1 MANVGFGITQLD
13 IVGSG
18 TPVIQSSSGSIE
30 FALGSGTPKI
40 ESTTGN
46 LELKAT
52 EITLTGI
59 VTTSGD
65 ITATSGSNQV
75 KIQAGD
81 GSLEI
86 IRSTGDAYID
96 FKTSTSEDYDA
107 RIGQDGTNAGLVV
120 TGNLRTT
127 GILTANS
134 FVKSGGTSSQ
144 YLMADGSVSTGGGG
158 GGGDI
163 TGVTAG
169 TGLSG
174 GGTTGDVTLNIAN
187 TSVSA
192 GSYTNADITVDAQ
205 GRITSAANGSSGGG
219 GNATYNITTTAPSSS
234 NYTLSGTDR
243 NGAVSGANQPV
254 TVQVGDTIN
263 FNLSN
268 VDPAHPLRLR
278 VSDQGADVSTP
289 AATGQGSTGNGTVS
303 WTPNTAGTFVYQCSN
318 HSNMKGDI
326 TVVSTNLDTR
336 ATTSATTGSIAQAAS
351 ANITIPTRGKS
362 FSLLKVAI
370 DAPAWVVLYVDTAS
384 RTTDSSRTEGT
395 DPVPGSGVLEE
406 VSTIASGASTFL
418 MSPAVL
424 GWNNDG
430 TPAAQIYAKVT
441 NKRTNSGS
449 NTITVTLTT
458 VGLEA

>member
-1 MANVGFGITQLD
+1 MANVGFGLTQLD
-13 IVGSG
+13 IIGSG
-18 TPVIQSSSGSIE
+18 TPVIESSSGSIE

-59 VTTSGD
+59 VTATDTIKVGTGVTISSG
-65 ITATSGSNQV
+65 IVTATS
-75 KIQAGD
+75 
-81 GSLEI
+81 
-86 IRSTGDAYID
+86 
-96 FKTSTSEDYDA
+96 
-107 RIGQDGTNAGLVV
+107 
-120 TGNLRTT
+120 
-127 GILTANS
+127 
-134 FVKSGGTSSQ
+134 FVKNGGTSSQ
-144 YLMADGSVSTGGGG
+144 YLMADGSTSTGGGG
-158 GGGDI
+158 GVSDGDYGDI
-163 TGVTAG
+163 
-169 TGLSG
+169 
-174 GGTTGDVTLNIAN
+174 
-187 TSVSA
+187 SVSNSGA
-192 GSYTNADITVDAQ
+192 LWSIDNNTVGSDELKDTAVTSGSYTNANITVDAQ
-205 GRITSAANGSSGGG
+205 GRITAASDGSSG
-219 GNATYNITTTAPSSS
+219 NTYNITTTAPSSS
-234 NYTLSGTDR
+234 YYTLSGTDR
-243 NGAVSGANQPV
+243 NGSVSGDNQPV

-268 VDPAHPLRLR
+268 VSGSHPFYIR
-278 VSDQGADVSTP
+278 VSDQGANVSTP
-289 AATGQGSTGNGTVS
+289 PATGQGSTGNGTVS

-318 HSNMKGDI
+318 HPTNMKGDI
-326 TVVSTNLDTR
+326 TVVSSGGGSTLDTR

-395 DPVPGSGVLEE
+395 DPVPGSGVLAE

>member
-1 MANVGFGITQLD
+1 MANVGFGLTQLD
-13 IVGSG
+13 ILGSG
-18 TPVIQSSSGSIE
+18 TPVIESSSGSIE

-59 VTTSGD
+59 VTATDTIKVGTGVTISSG
-65 ITATSGSNQV
+65 IVTATS
-75 KIQAGD
+75 
-81 GSLEI
+81 
-86 IRSTGDAYID
+86 
-96 FKTSTSEDYDA
+96 
-107 RIGQDGTNAGLVV
+107 
-120 TGNLRTT
+120 
-127 GILTANS
+127 
-134 FVKSGGTSSQ
+134 FVKNGGTSSQ
-144 YLMADGSVSTGGGG
+144 YLMADGSTSTGGGG
-158 GGGDI
+158 GISDGDK
-163 TGVTAG
+163 
-169 TGLSG
+169 
-174 GGTTGDVTLNIAN
+174 GDVVVSNSGSTWVLD
-187 TSVSA
+187 TSGVSA
-192 GSYTNADITVDAQ
+192 GSYTNADITVDAK
-205 GRITSAANGSSGGG
+205 GRITSASNGSSGT
-219 GNATYNITTTAPSSS
+219 ATYNITTTAPGFY
-234 NYTLSGTDR
+234 YTLNGTDR
-243 NGAVSGANQPV
+243 NGSVSGNNQPV

-268 VDPAHPLRLR
+268 VSGSHPLRLR

-318 HSNMKGDI
+318 HSTMKGDI
-326 TVVSTNLDTR
+326 TVVSSGGGSTLDTR

-384 RTTDSSRTEGT
+384 RTTDSNRTEGT
-395 DPVPGSGVLEE
+395 DPVPGSGILAE

-441 NKRTNSGS
+441 NKRQNSGS